1 MTMRDPTR
9 RRVLAG
15 AATLA
20 ASPIIGARAAA
31 TGAVRVG
38 VLTDSSGPYS
48 DSGGAGSVAAA
59 NMAMQDFGATVL
71 GRPIE
76 VITADTQ
83 NKPDIAGALARRWY
97 DDGVDAIIDLPVT
110 PIAAA
115 VQQIAREKGRTV
127 MITAAAVSE
136 FTSKSCAPVSSHWA
150 DDTHAMATATGQV
163 LTGKAG
169 GPKPSWYFITVNFSF
184 GEALQAEATKVIEAG
199 GGKVLGT
206 AKFPIGNSDFS
217 SQILQAQGSGADII
231 GLAAVGGDQVTLI
244 KQAAEFGLLGG
255 KTGFG
260 GFLIYITDIHAL
272 GLKTAQG
279 LTFPASYY
287 WDQNDAARAFAK
299 RFTAERKAVPTQNQ
313 ALVYAGTLHFLKAMA
328 QAGTDDPIAVN
339 KAMRAMP
346 VGFFGRPAT
355 MRADGRV
362 LYDVNIYRAKRPEES
377 RGPWDYLTFVDSIP
391 AAQAFLPMNPAC
403 AAA

>member
-1 MTMRDPTR
+1 MTMRNPNR
-9 RRVLAG
+9 RRVLG
-15 AATLA
+15 SAAILA
-20 ASPIIGARAAA
+20 AAPLAGARAAS

-48 DSGGAGSVAAA
+48 DSAGAGSVAAA

-71 GRPIE
+71 GRGIE
-76 VITADTQ
+76 IITADTQ
-83 NKPDIAGALARRWY
+83 NKPDVAGALARRWY

-136 FTSKSCAPVSSHWA
+136 FTSRSCAPVSTHWA
-150 DDTHAMATATGQV
+150 DDTHAMATATGKV
-163 LTGKAG
+163 LTGGA
-169 GPKPSWYFITVNFSF
+169 KPSWYFITVNFSF

-217 SQILQAQGSGADII
+217 SQILQAQGSGADIV

-244 KQAAEFGLLGG
+244 KQAAEFGLLNG

-287 WDQNDAARAFAK
+287 WDQNDAARAFAT
-299 RFTAERKAVPTQNQ
+299 RFMAERKAMPTQNQ

-355 MRADGRV
+355 IRADGR
-362 LYDVNIYRAKRPEES
+362 LLHDVDMYRVKRPEES
-377 RGPWDYLTFVDSIP
+377 RGPWDYFTSLGSIP
-391 AAQAFLPMNPAC
+391 AAEAFLPMNPAC

>member
-1 MTMRDPTR
+1 MTMRNPTR

-20 ASPIIGARAAA
+20 ASPIFGVRAAS
-31 TGAVRVG
+31 TGPVRVG

-59 NMAMQDFGATVL
+59 NMAVQDFGATVL
-71 GRPIE
+71 GRRIE
-76 VITADTQ
+76 IVTADTQ
-83 NKPDIAGALARRWY
+83 NKPDVAGALARRWY

-136 FTSKSCAPVSSHWA
+136 FTSKSCAPVSTHWA
-150 DDTHAMATATGQV
+150 DDTHAMATATGKV
-163 LTGKAG
+163 LTGGA
-169 GPKPSWYFITVNFSF
+169 KPSWYFITVNFSF

-217 SQILQAQGSGADII
+217 SQILQAEGSGANII

-244 KQAAEFGLLGG
+244 KQAAEFGLLNG

-279 LTFPASYY
+279 LTCPASYY
-287 WDQNDAARAFAK
+287 WDQNDEARAFAA
-299 RFTAERKAVPTQNQ
+299 RFMAERKAVPTQNQ
-313 ALVYAGTLHFLKAMA
+313 ALVHAGTLHFLKAMA
-328 QAGTDDPIAVN
+328 QAGTDDPITVN

-346 VGFFGRPAT
+346 VSFFGRPAT
-355 MRADGRV
+355 IRADGR
-362 LYDVNIYRAKRPEES
+362 LLHDVDIYRVKRPEES
-377 RGPWDYLTFVDSIP
+377 RGPWDYFTSLGSIP
-391 AAQAFLPMNPAC
+391 AAEAFLPMNPAC